1 MDYQVIVVGSEPE
14 GISAAVAAAE
24 MGARTMLITADLRLG
39 GLFVL
44 GELNVLDLRTQPFNY
59 QRGLF
64 ERWWRRVGQGSAFDV
79 GVAER
84 AFEAMLAEADV
95 TVLTGEIT
103 EPVLDASGRVTGVRF
118 GDTVAAAR
126 QIIDATADMDFAA
139 AAGAGFTTGFEAFN
153 YPERMADTLVFA
165 IEGVDWAT
173 LRHEIEQRGR
183 TYARIDQ
190 RVAWGSFGGVP
201 TEYRPVEPGLRLRG
215 LNLGRQDDGTVLV
228 NALLI
233 YGVDPFDPQSRQE
246 ALAKGSREAERIV
259 AYFAET
265 LPGFSAARFGGVAER
280 LYIRESRHLEA
291 HCTLRVDDVL
301 DHVVTELDVA
311 AGGYPLDVQTLTP
324 HDNGFVYGRPDI
336 YGVQLCVTVPAGPTS
351 LWVVGRAAGFDPL
364 AASSARVVPFG
375 MALAEAVGVA
385 AAFAANLN
393 LTPSELLAETTLTT
407 TVRQT
412 LTARGAFLPD
422 VTNRNPAG
430 SIDHPH
436 YLPYRTL
443 LARGLAVGG
452 YNNDPRLDEPG
463 STLSFIYLLS
473 NVGQRFLA
481 SDQLGSELL
490 DRYGE
495 ASGPLTP
502 EVALAIAF
510 EAGCLIRG
518 CPSRGGW
525 PGLVRAGLAPE
536 GFAPESQLTR
546 GEMYALAALFA
557 QLGSEGDEASPR

>member
-24 MGARTMLITADLRLG
+24 MGARTMLITTDLRLG

-190 RVAWGSFGGVP
+190 RVAWGKLWGVP

-228 NALLI
+228 NALLNLR
-233 YGVDPFDPQSRQE
+233 GRPLRSTKQTRSARQRQQGGRAHRRLFRGNLARVFSR
-246 ALAKGSREAERIV
+246 
-259 AYFAET
+259 
-265 LPGFSAARFGGVAER
+265 RFGGIAER

-291 HCTLRVDDVL
+291 RCTLRVDDVL

-324 HDNGFVYGRPDI
+324 HDNGFVYGQPDI

-422 VTNRNPAG
+422 VTNRNPRR
-430 SIDHPH
+430 IDRSPPLSPLPH
-436 YLPYRTL
+436 A
-443 LARGLAVGG
+443 AR
-452 YNNDPRLDEPG
+452 PRFG
-463 STLSFIYLLS
+463 
-473 NVGQRFLA
+473 
-481 SDQLGSELL
+481 
-490 DRYGE
+490 
-495 ASGPLTP
+495 
-502 EVALAIAF
+502 
-510 EAGCLIRG
+510 
-518 CPSRGGW
+518 GGW
-525 PGLVRAGLAPE
+525 L
-536 GFAPESQLTR
+536 Q
-546 GEMYALAALFA
+546 
-557 QLGSEGDEASPR
+557 Q